1 MVLKLL
7 DHILGCRRT
16 ISSIQSILRLS
27 IDPSQYLRRVSA
39 HKTLRCR
46 RDDLY
51 IAVNVLPL
59 VMTVTLDPLVPLPEL
74 GFVVV
79 RRVLP
84 ELAEGIDPGGQLGV
98 YAPWPVGVLAP
109 HIRRRGNSRGG

>member
-27 IDPSQYLRRVSA
+27 IDPSQYLQRVSA

-74 GFVVV
+74 GLVV

>member
-1 MVLKLL
+1 MVLQLL

-59 VMTVTLDPLVPLPEL
+59 VMTVTLDPLVPLSEL
-74 GFVVV
+74 GLIVV

-84 ELAEGIDPGGQLGV
+84 ELAEGIDPGGQLGLDV
-98 YAPWPVGVLAP
+98 FHVVDGVLEL
-109 HIRRRGNSRGG
+109 